1 MSMEQESNHAQHRAF
16 VKMQTMSLSNH
27 LESARSPD
35 IQQFHLAC
43 PPKLHFA
50 NEKISRDW
58 GHGGSSSG
66 PNDAAIT
73 KVKLWPGRVQN
84 DQSDWDVF
92 FILSLYIYIYIH
104 ICFEDFWR
112 ISRNH
117 QESRRPQNFYP
128 DDHKTDVHNVQGLRR
143 SRPCIHGSSLCITV
157 SPQISTSTSTAWSV
171 PVLPIPEIQ
180 KKEFCHTGWLFQQN
194 SFWF

>member
-1 MSMEQESNHAQHRAF
+1 MLSIVHLSKCRPCHCQIIWNQHGRPISSNFIWPVRQSCTLQTKKSAVIEVMAVAHQGQMMQPSQRWSCDLD
-16 VKMQTMSLSNH
+16 VSKMIKVTGKCFLFSL
-27 LESARSPD
+27 
-35 IQQFHLAC
+35 
-43 PPKLHFA
+43 
-50 NEKISRDW
+50 
-58 GHGGSSSG
+58 
-66 PNDAAIT
+66 
-73 KVKLWPGRVQN
+73 
-84 DQSDWDVF
+84 
-92 FILSLYIYIYIH
+92 FIIYIYIH